1 MRREKSPKLKTKAIV
16 RAIQNGGQ
24 VGKNVKFIVN
34 VKIIA
39 PFEFDGYP
47 LHGSSVL
54 SPLVPCV
61 VVFMGKGGTKGGELR
76 RIRTLFCNYHPVTLP
91 STYSRLR
98 SEAFYSLL
106 LPSVYP
112 TRNFGLGPSIAT
124 SFRASWLLLTTY
136 SPTNEPYSALAKS
149 FNSEDTLCIAY
160 FSLLSKTFR

>member
-1 MRREKSPKLKTKAIV
+1 MNA
-16 RAIQNGGQ
+16 
-24 VGKNVKFIVN
+24 
-34 VKIIA
+34 KIIA

-61 VVFMGKGGTKGGELR
+61 VVFMGKGRGWGGEELR

-112 TRNFGLGPSIAT
+112 TRNFGLGPSIAS

-160 FSLLSKTFR
+160 FFPFIQDVSVNGSCCICEGPESEGKTDGMRRKVVQ